1 MSKTCALRA
10 LIPPEILYVSE
21 SGIRG
26 QEDVAVLYKNG
37 TDAVL
42 IGETLMRSS
51 DKAAMLQ
58 ELKRD
63 CHE

>member
-1 MSKTCALRA
+1 MG
-10 LIPPEILYVSE
+10 SE
-21 SGIRG
+21 MCIRDR
-26 QEDVAVLYKNG
+26 DVAVLYKNG